1 MPLKSSLFLAT
12 VNDIATLSQCTKI
25 TLKSLEIA
33 LEFELHLIL
42 SERSMKLTLR
52 FGLKIKSFTK

>member
-42 SERSMKLTLR
+42 SERSMNLTLR
-52 FGLKIKSFTK
+52 FSLKIKSFTK

>member
-12 VNDIATLSQCTKI
+12 VNDIATVSQCTKI

-42 SERSMKLTLR
+42 SERSMNLNLR
-52 FGLKIKSFTK
+52 LSLKIKSFTK